1 MSFVVALN
9 CFITDMGRGT
19 FLRGNS
25 QPATCNLQSVTP
37 TTMIHLGII
46 EDEPIMLAS
55 VEECF
60 EASRDVVVEMAAT
73 SVEDFLAGVP
83 ENSPLNT
90 LLLDIMLPGM
100 NGIVGIPRLLDRWPE
115 LDIIM
120 LTNSDDSDNIFRALQ
135 AGAFG
140 YISKKRMN
148 PNIIRDAVYTVH
160 RGGSYMSPSIAR
172 QVVAYH
178 NQQRI
183 KRSSDPTTQL
193 TARQLDIVQ
202 GLVDN
207 LSYREI
213 GERLDISIETVRDHI
228 KNIYRKLRVN
238 SKMEVVQ
245 KKIKGEI

>member
-1 MSFVVALN
+1 V
-9 CFITDMGRGT
+9 
-19 FLRGNS
+19 
-25 QPATCNLQSVTP
+25 
-37 TTMIHLGII
+37 
-46 EDEPIMLAS
+46 
-55 VEECF
+55 
-60 EASRDVVVEMAAT
+60 
-73 SVEDFLAGVP
+73 
-83 ENSPLNT
+83 
-90 LLLDIMLPGM
+90 LLDIMLPGM
-100 NGIVGIPRLLDRWPE
+100 NGIAGIPRLLDRWPE

-172 QVVAYH
+172 QVVAFH
-178 NQQRI
+178 NQQRQ
-183 KRSSDPTTQL
+183 KKTADPTTQL
-193 TARQLDIVQ
+193 TPRQLDIVQ

-238 SKMEVVQ
+238 SKMEVVH
-245 KKIKGEI
+245 KKLKGEI

>member
-1 MSFVVALN
+1 
-9 CFITDMGRGT
+9 
-19 FLRGNS
+19 
-25 QPATCNLQSVTP
+25 
-37 TTMIHLGII
+37 MIHLGII

-55 VEECF
+55 IAECF
-60 EASRDVVVEMAAT
+60 EGNREVSIVRATT
-73 SVEDFLAGVP
+73 SVEEFLEKVAAGT
-83 ENSPLNT
+83 ELTT

-100 NGIVGIPRLLDRWPE
+100 NGIAGIPRLLDRWPD

-135 AGAFG
+135 AGAVS
-140 YISKKRMN
+140 YISKRRVN
-148 PNIIRDAVYTVH
+148 PTIIRDAVITVH

-172 QVVAYH
+172 QVVAHH
-178 NQQRI
+178 NQQRRKQRI
-183 KRSSDPTTQL
+183 APANQL

-213 GERLDISIETVRDHI
+213 GERLNISIETVRDHI

-238 SKMEVVQ
+238 SKMEVVH
-245 KKIKGEI
+245 KKLKGEI

>member
-1 MSFVVALN
+1 
-9 CFITDMGRGT
+9 
-19 FLRGNS
+19 
-25 QPATCNLQSVTP
+25 
-37 TTMIHLGII
+37 
-46 EDEPIMLAS
+46 MLAS
-55 VEECF
+55 VEEVF
-60 EASRDVVVEMAAT
+60 EANRDVEVVLAAT
-73 SVEDFLAGVP
+73 SVEDFLVGLP
-83 ENSPLNT
+83 KESKINT

-100 NGIVGIPRLLDRWPE
+100 TGIQGIPRLLDRYPD

-148 PNIIRDAVYTVH
+148 PKIIQDAVYTVH

-172 QVVAYH
+172 QVVAFH
-178 NQQRI
+178 NQQR
-183 KRSSDPTTQL
+183 KAPSVNPADRL
-193 TARQLDIVQ
+193 TPRQLDIVQ

>member
-1 MSFVVALN
+1 
-9 CFITDMGRGT
+9 
-19 FLRGNS
+19 
-25 QPATCNLQSVTP
+25 
-37 TTMIHLGII
+37 MIHLGII

-55 VEECF
+55 IEECF
-60 EASRDVVVEMAAT
+60 EGNRDVSVLRAAT
-73 SVEDFLAGVP
+73 SVEEFLEDLP
-83 ENSPLNT
+83 SDSPLNT
-90 LLLDIMLPGM
+90 LLLDIMLPGVD
-100 NGIVGIPRLLDRWPE
+100 GITGIPRLLGRFPE

-148 PNIIRDAVYTVH
+148 PGIIRDAVYTVH

-172 QVVAYH
+172 QVVAFH
-178 NQQRI
+178 NQQRR
-183 KRSSDPTTQL
+183 KPTADPASQL
-193 TARQLDIVQ
+193 TPRQVDIVQ

-238 SKMEVVQ
+238 SKMEVVS
-245 KKIKGEI
+245 KKLKGEI

>member
-1 MSFVVALN
+1 
-9 CFITDMGRGT
+9 
-19 FLRGNS
+19 
-25 QPATCNLQSVTP
+25 
-37 TTMIHLGII
+37 MIHLGII

-55 VEECF
+55 VAECF
-60 EASRDVVVEMAAT
+60 ESDRDVAVAHAAT
-73 SVEDFLAGVP
+73 SVEEFLTGLDDKTP
-83 ENSPLNT
+83 FNT

-100 NGIVGIPRLLDRWPE
+100 DGIVGIPRLLHRWPE

-135 AGAFG
+135 AGAVG

-148 PNIIRDAVYTVH
+148 PQIIRDAVYTVH

-172 QVVAYH
+172 QVVAFH
-178 NQQRI
+178 NRQR
-183 KRSSDPTTQL
+183 KQKTVAPADQL
-193 TARQLDIVQ
+193 TARQLEIVQ

-238 SKMEVVQ
+238 SKMQVVQ
-245 KKIKGEI
+245 KKLKGEI

>member
-1 MSFVVALN
+1 
-9 CFITDMGRGT
+9 
-19 FLRGNS
+19 
-25 QPATCNLQSVTP
+25 
-37 TTMIHLGII
+37 MIHLGII

-60 EASRDVVVEMAAT
+60 EASRDVKVELAAT
-73 SVEDFLAGVP
+73 SVEDFLANVP
-83 ENSPLNT
+83 TGSPLNT

-100 NGIVGIPRLLDRWPE
+100 NGIAGIPRLLAKWPE

-178 NQQRI
+178 NQQQRV
-183 KRSSDPTTQL
+183 KASSDPTTQL
-193 TARQLDIVQ
+193 TPRQLDIVQ

>member
-1 MSFVVALN
+1 
-9 CFITDMGRGT
+9 
-19 FLRGNS
+19 
-25 QPATCNLQSVTP
+25 
-37 TTMIHLGII
+37 MIHLGII

-55 VEECF
+55 IEECF
-60 EASRDVVVEMAAT
+60 EASRDVAVVLAAT
-73 SVEDFLAGVP
+73 SVEDFLAGLP
-83 ENSPLNT
+83 KSSPINT

-100 NGIVGIPRLLDRWPE
+100 TGIAGIPRLLDRYPD

-148 PNIIRDAVYTVH
+148 PQIIRDAVYTVH

-172 QVVAYH
+172 QVVAFH
-178 NQQRI
+178 NTQRK
-183 KRSSDPTTQL
+183 KRTTNPADQL
-193 TARQLDIVQ
+193 TPRQLDIVE

-238 SKMEVVQ
+238 SKMEVVS
-245 KKIKGEI
+245 KKLKGEI

>member
-1 MSFVVALN
+1 
-9 CFITDMGRGT
+9 
-19 FLRGNS
+19 
-25 QPATCNLQSVTP
+25 
-37 TTMIHLGII
+37 
-46 EDEPIMLAS
+46 MLAS

-60 EASRDVVVEMAAT
+60 EGNREVTVEYAAT
-73 SVEDFLAGVP
+73 SVERFLDGLAA
-83 ENSPLNT
+83 SAPLNT
-90 LLLDIMLPGM
+90 LLLDIMLPGI
-100 NGIVGIPRLLDRWPE
+100 NGIAGIPRLLERWPE

-135 AGAFG
+135 AGAVG

-148 PNIIRDAVYTVH
+148 PMIIRDAVYTVH

-172 QVVAYH
+172 QVVAFH
-178 NQQRI
+178 NQQR
-183 KRSSDPTTQL
+183 RQRTVEPANQL

-238 SKMEVVQ
+238 SKMQVVQ
-245 KKIKGEI
+245 KKLKGEI

>member
-1 MSFVVALN
+1 
-9 CFITDMGRGT
+9 
-19 FLRGNS
+19 
-25 QPATCNLQSVTP
+25 
-37 TTMIHLGII
+37 MIHLGII

-60 EASRDVVVEMAAT
+60 EASRDVNVELAAT
-73 SVEDFLAGVP
+73 SVEEFLEGIPAD
-83 ENSPLNT
+83 SPLNT
-90 LLLDIMLPGM
+90 ILLDIMLPGM
-100 NGIVGIPRLLDRWPE
+100 NGIVGIPRLLNKFPD

-172 QVVAYH
+172 QVVAFH
-178 NQQRI
+178 NQQSR
-183 KRSSDPTTQL
+183 KKVNPETQL
-193 TARQLDIVQ
+193 TPRQLDIVQ

-213 GERLDISIETVRDHI
+213 GERLGISIETVRDHI

-238 SKMEVVQ
+238 SKMEVVH
-245 KKIKGEI
+245 KKLKGEI

>member
-1 MSFVVALN
+1 
-9 CFITDMGRGT
+9 
-19 FLRGNS
+19 
-25 QPATCNLQSVTP
+25 
-37 TTMIHLGII
+37 MIHLGII

-60 EASRDVVVEMAAT
+60 EGSRDVEVVLAAT
-73 SVEDFLAGVP
+73 SVEEFLDAIP
-83 ENSPLNT
+83 ADSPLNT

-100 NGIVGIPRLLDRWPE
+100 TGIVGIPRLLDRFPE

-148 PNIIRDAVYTVH
+148 PSIIRDAVYTVH

-172 QVVAYH
+172 QVVAFH
-178 NQQRI
+178 NQQR
-183 KRSSDPTTQL
+183 KKSVDPAAQL
-193 TARQLDIVQ
+193 TPRQLDIVQ

-213 GERLDISIETVRDHI
+213 GERLNISIETVRDHI

-238 SKMEVVQ
+238 SKMEVVH
-245 KKIKGEI
+245 KKLKGEI

>member
-1 MSFVVALN
+1 
-9 CFITDMGRGT
+9 
-19 FLRGNS
+19 
-25 QPATCNLQSVTP
+25 
-37 TTMIHLGII
+37 MIHLGII

-60 EASRDVVVEMAAT
+60 EASRDVEVMLAAT
-73 SVEDFLAGVP
+73 SVEDFLAEMPAGQ
-83 ENSPLNT
+83 PLNT

-100 NGIVGIPRLLDRWPE
+100 NGIAGIPRLLAKWPE

-183 KRSSDPTTQL
+183 KKTTDPTTQL

-213 GERLDISIETVRDHI
+213 AERLNISIETVRDHI

>member
-1 MSFVVALN
+1 
-9 CFITDMGRGT
+9 
-19 FLRGNS
+19 
-25 QPATCNLQSVTP
+25 
-37 TTMIHLGII
+37 MIHLGII

-60 EASRDVVVEMAAT
+60 EASRDVNVELAST
-73 SVEDFLAGVP
+73 SVEEFL
-83 ENSPLNT
+83 ENIPTDSTLNT

-100 NGIVGIPRLLDRWPE
+100 NGIVGIPRLLDRFPE

-172 QVVAYH
+172 QVVAFH
-178 NQQRI
+178 NQQRR
-183 KRSSDPTTQL
+183 KKVDPDTQL
-193 TARQLDIVQ
+193 TPRQLDIIQ

-213 GERLDISIETVRDHI
+213 GERLGISIETVRDHI

-238 SKMEVVQ
+238 SKMEVVH
-245 KKIKGEI
+245 KKLKGEI